1 MKISKAKAIQLIDQ
15 KISQFEKVRANYRLK
30 YLSEAYDVAYM
41 GTLNLLEEL
50 FSEEEMMK
58 FRTLT
63 GVSLDL
69 VLKEHDQNM
78 GYVRFRAHLDGCIA
92 NLKVYKEK
100 IQYFWPEKVEML
112 SAAKTESRFEI
123 LPFVSMSFDDA
134 DKDHNE
140 YVTGILKALRINFET
155 GERYSKKS
163 IPEKVQNRIRYSDLF
178 IAIFVKRDK
187 IERGGYTTPSWL
199 LKELG
204 IAQGAKKDVIVWV
217 ERGIK
222 DIAGLNYEKEVIY
235 FDRQDVKGMQR
246 ATIKFLEA
254 LREHG
259 LV

>member
-15 KISQFEKVRANYRLK
+15 KISQFEKVRAHYRLE
-30 YLSEAYDVAYM
+30 YLGEAYDVAYM
-41 GTLNLLEEL
+41 GTLNLLAEL

-58 FRTLT
+58 FEEGT
-63 GVSLDL
+63 GASLYL
-69 VLKEHDQNM
+69 VLKEHDQNISTEN
-78 GYVRFRAHLDGCIA
+78 FRGHLDGCIA
-92 NLKVYKEK
+92 KLKVYKEK
-100 IQYFWPEKVEML
+100 IQCFWPEQVEML
-112 SAAKTESRFEI
+112 SSAKTVSRSEI
-123 LPFVSMSFDDA
+123 LSFVSMSFDDT

-140 YVTGILKALRINFET
+140 YVTGILKALRIKFET

-163 IPEKVQNRIRYSDLF
+163 IPEKVQSRIRDSDLF

-187 IERGGYTTPSWL
+187 IESGGYTTPSWL
-199 LKELG
+199 LNELG
-204 IAQGAKKDVIVWV
+204 IAQGAKKDVIAWV

-235 FDRQDVKGMQR
+235 FDRQDVKEIQR